1 MLNTYTLAETH
12 QYYLLGKIDRKHFE
26 GLVFQYLMD
35 NYERFHVFEGNRDR
49 FVDFLAWFYPRLSRA
64 IGYYQEKG
72 SSFEAYIGSIVRW
85 ASKEYRSKEADH
97 RATEYVCWKA
107 KAEEMNACEAE
118 PEYGN
123 GDGNGNAWD
132 LPAFEKNYTP
142 QQILVLLLKSYF
154 FVSEDLLDRIA
165 AYVNRSKE
173 DLKRLIDEMHKKRRD
188 KEQKILDLRNR
199 VHCQYYRCLSFHKRY
214 SSVVPGTAYWEKM
227 QGRYDRAKRRYHS
240 MKKRLS
246 GTRLDA
252 SNREVAE
259 ILKIPKGTVDSTLFT
274 IRKKS
279 QSQLESKE
287 A

>member
-1 MLNTYTLAETH
+1 
-12 QYYLLGKIDRKHFE
+12 LGKIDRKDFE
-26 GLVFQYLMD
+26 GLVFQYLID

-64 IGYYQEKG
+64 IGYYREKG
-72 SSFEAYIGSIVRW
+72 SSFEAYISSIVRW

-107 KAEEMNACEAE
+107 RAEEMKACEVE

-123 GDGNGNAWD
+123 AYG
-132 LPAFEKNYTP
+132 LPAFENNYSP

-173 DLKRLIDEMHKKRRD
+173 ELRRLIDEMHKMRRD

-199 VHCQYYRCLSFHKRY
+199 LYCQYYRCLSFHQRY
-214 SSVVPGTAYWEKM
+214 SSVVPGTAYREKM
-227 QGRYDRAKRRYHS
+227 QGRYDRAKCRYLS
-240 MKKRLS
+240 MKKRLA
-246 GTRLDA
+246 GARLNA
-252 SNREVAE
+252 SNRDVAE

-279 QSQLESKE
+279 QSQFPGRPDEYNRN
-287 A
+287 